1 MQPTE
6 LSDLV
11 MLANEFL
18 LIPDDRPEW
27 LKNLPSAR
35 DEDMTQF
42 GRYYR
47 FFWEF
52 VKRQQPETVLEVGTY
67 YGSSIAHFA
76 AAGNKPS
83 CVTIDI
89 NLEAARHV
97 SAFGLKNIMTL
108 IGNSSDMVKMSA
120 HLHWQYD
127 VLFID
132 AFHDFKN
139 CYQEY
144 LNYRPLLREGGI
156 IFFDDV
162 AMDAEMK
169 LAFELVGDPKVEL
182 PTLHWTGFGAAKV
195 DPRAKVLD
203 WAEAEAIYNSRIVK
217 K

>member
-1 MQPTE
+1 ME
-6 LSDLV
+6 LSDLAA
-11 MLANEFL
+11 LADEL
-18 LIPDDRPEW
+18 LSVPDDRPDW
-27 LKNLPSAR
+27 LKGLPSAR
-35 DEDMTQF
+35 DEGMTQF

-52 VKRQQPETVLEVGTY
+52 VKRQKPTTVLEIGTY

-89 NLEAARHV
+89 NPDAAACV
-97 SAFGLKNIMTL
+97 SKFPLQNITAL
-108 IGNSSDMVKMSA
+108 TGNSSGLIQKAAS
-120 HLHWQYD
+120 LHPQYD

-144 LNYRPLLREGGI
+144 LNYRPLVREGGI
-156 IFFDDV
+156 IFFDDIS
-162 AMDAEMK
+162 MDAEMK
-169 LAFELVGDPKVEL
+169 LAFELIGDHKIEL

-195 DPRAKVLD
+195 TPGVKLLS
-203 WAEAEAIYNSRIVK
+203 WLEAEATYNARIGK
-217 K
+217 RP